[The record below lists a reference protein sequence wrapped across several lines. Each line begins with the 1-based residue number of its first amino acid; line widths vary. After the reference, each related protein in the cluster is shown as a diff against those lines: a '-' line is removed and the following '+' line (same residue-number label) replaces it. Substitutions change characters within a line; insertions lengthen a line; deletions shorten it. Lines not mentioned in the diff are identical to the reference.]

1 MATCQVRSIWRRNR
15 PLVLVATLP
24 AVAPSELTTIVPGTQ
39 VKVWL
44 DDRCA
49 TLGQIIV
56 LGAELLLAI
65 DARTAVPEAEGDAA
79 LIQTTVNFHRLTQH
93 SFQHHLRGDKH

>member
-24 AVAPSELTTIVPGTQ
+24 AVASAELTTIVPGTQ

-49 TLGQIIV
+49 TLRAVGQIIV

-79 LIQTTVNFHRLTQH
+79 LIQTTVNFHR
-93 SFQHHLRGDKH
+93 

>member
-24 AVAPSELTTIVPGTQ
+24 AVASAELTTIVPGTQ

-49 TLGQIIV
+49 TLRAVGQIIV

-65 DARTAVPEAEGDAA
+65 DARTEAEGDGTHPNHSKFSP
-79 LIQTTVNFHRLTQH
+79 LITAVSL
-93 SFQHHLRGDKH
+93 

>member
-24 AVAPSELTTIVPGTQ
+24 AVAPAELTTIVPGTQ

-49 TLGQIIV
+49 TLRAVGQIIV
-56 LGAELLLAI
+56 LGAELLLAMMLGQ
-65 DARTAVPEAEGDAA
+65 RRKVTA
-79 LIQTTVNFHRLTQH
+79 LIQTTVNFHR
-93 SFQHHLRGDKH
+93 